1 MSSYN
6 NKYVI
11 RSLDVWALR
20 ARKNSIYVCMY
31 ENKHDFKESAKK
43 IIHQMQLNAK
53 RIQKKNIK
61 QCELEG
67 EKERMKKKSSKM
79 LMYRWVFRLAAKINF
94 EAHFQVAIP
103 LQGINTHFRKP
114 T

>member
-31 ENKHDFKESAKK
+31 ENAIKCKENSKEKHKTMRIGKRKRKNEKK
-43 IIHQMQLNAK
+43 VLK
-53 RIQKKNIK
+53 
-61 QCELEG
+61 C
-67 EKERMKKKSSKM
+67 
-79 LMYRWVFRLAAKINF
+79 
-94 EAHFQVAIP
+94 
-103 LQGINTHFRKP
+103 
-114 T
+114 